1 MNTEQQA
8 EEPEAAQETLLE
20 LCHLLKIM
28 LEKHHSPIVSK
39 SLSEITK
46 VVVYVIRKLEL
57 QRGA

>member
-1 MNTEQQA
+1 MASEQQA
-8 EEPEAAQETLLE
+8 DDTEDAHDTLLE
-20 LCHLLKIM
+20 LCQLLKIM

-46 VVVYVIRKLEL
+46 VVAYVMRKLEL